1 MGDGERESGTQ
12 GAREVGSE
20 EGREGEKKREIHR
33 EREGESQLY
42 SGARARER
50 EQPAAGTA
58 HTFRACL
65 QSPHA
70 CRDS

>member
-42 SGARARER
+42 CGARARER
-50 EQPAAGTA
+50 EQPAR
-58 HTFRACL
+58 HTRFERACSL
-65 QSPHA
+65 HMLVEIHE
-70 CRDS
+70 